1 MQLVVG
7 VYVNDE
13 NLDADNDDDAPLHF
27 RSMSDIIV
35 TPGFAPRALVA
46 KELHVVSSNE
56 PTSFIEAE
64 HSPSWRKAMMD
75 EMDSIEENGTWS
87 LIDLQTRSQTDWG
100 EVGVQGEAR

>member
-35 TPGFAPRALVA
+35 TPGFAPHALVA

-56 PTSFIEAE
+56 STSFIEAE